1 MKNETKKKKNERPR
15 WPDKKELH
23 DKNYHAFLSK
33 IESAGSNLMRF
44 SFFLSE
50 CTFWFDL
57 VVLFASSLLCLTLN
71 VACCSSRIHV
81 FRHKALHR
89 AMQWRGTCSNRR
101 CIGTL
106 KIDGLCVSRGEEPS
120 RIYLAKL
127 HLYLSRGEN
136 PSRIYLGI
144 LHSVLPKATLILTC
158 LLFLQIFSF
167 SHPLQIF
174 FTYNTHSSKKY
185 NNNKAQHVLIRTYV
199 GIK

>member
-81 FRHKALHR
+81 FRHR
-89 AMQWRGTCSNRR
+89 QEYIWQN
-101 CIGTL
+101 CIF
-106 KIDGLCVSRGEEPS
+106 IFQEEKTHQEYTWEYCILFFQRP
-120 RIYLAKL
+120 
-127 HLYLSRGEN
+127 HLYLLVFCSYKYSLF
-136 PSRIYLGI
+136 PIPYKYF
-144 LHSVLPKATLILTC
+144 LHITLT
-158 LLFLQIFSF
+158 QVR
-167 SHPLQIF
+167 
-174 FTYNTHSSKKY
+174 NTITTRPNMYS
-185 NNNKAQHVLIRTYV
+185 
-199 GIK
+199 